1 MTTQNTIKII
11 NENTAQVTKTF
22 EKRAKI
28 YGTEEYKLWRK
39 FLSENPNFTIVT
51 KKIKK
56 NSDKETNKNLTY
68 KNMVIYIKE
77 QENADELLKEFEK
90 QKRLS
95 KVQKS
100 PYKYVLEWFKQTFE
114 NYDSYQDF
122 TNKLKKDNSDKPIE
136 VNFKNKNAV
145 NE

>member
-1 MTTQNTIKII
+1 MTIQNTIKII

-68 KNMVIYIKE
+68 KNMEIYIKE

>member
-1 MTTQNTIKII
+1 MTTQKTIKII

-68 KNMVIYIKE
+68 KNMEIYIKE

-136 VNFKNKNAV
+136 VNFKNKTAV

>member
-68 KNMVIYIKE
+68 KNMGIYIKE